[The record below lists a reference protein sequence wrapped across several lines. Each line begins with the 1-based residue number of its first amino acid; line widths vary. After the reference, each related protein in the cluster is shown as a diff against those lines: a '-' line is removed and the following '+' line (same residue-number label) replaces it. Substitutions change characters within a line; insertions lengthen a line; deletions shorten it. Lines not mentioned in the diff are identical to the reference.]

1 MRRRFESLRIAN
13 RSLAKRLLILSFSY
27 SLVCVSLSNSYGDA
41 FEEGVLRDA
50 VEGERERGV
59 RVPDTLVHDADV
71 TDAEDGDIEVGIAR
85 PGGDYG
91 TSGGAR

>member
-50 VEGERERGV
+50 VEGEREGRARARYTCTRRG
-59 RVPDTLVHDADV
+59 RH
-71 TDAEDGDIEVGIAR
+71 R
-85 PGGDYG
+85 C
-91 TSGGAR
+91 RRWRH